1 MSSSTWSCDACTTI
15 NNGART
21 RCEVCDTP
29 RPRRATSTPSP
40 PPPPIVSAPPPRV
53 PIPLPIP
60 TTTTTIPIINGKWQ
74 CPVCT
79 YENPSTATSKCE
91 ICQTAKPAVT
101 APTPTPQPV
110 VQTRSSP
117 TTSSTH
123 TAASKHRIDPSDI
136 TFLTSMGFRKETAE
150 EALRNH
156 HTRDAALNYLVEHPP
171 QYAAESPPHKDV
183 RQPIVANKMPLLDD
197 TLPTSKPPSKS
208 SSMPKPQASQPPP
221 VTSAT
226 SATSATSS
234 IPKQTTATNTPVS
247 RAQGQHSKEATDEAA
262 RKVREQK
269 RLALLEELKKR
280 EDELKEK
287 EKAARLALIAE
298 QKLKTKEEEDERKR
312 NAFRRQKEME
322 EKRAEELRQR
332 EQRRNTIESQE
343 FHSIEDAIER
353 MRNMYEL
360 TRFVQFG
367 KLLIKILKNIL
378 ASTENENFRT
388 LRSQNYNIQ
397 EHLVRPLSGVYILK
411 SLGFIEQTRNINANE
426 NDMHDI
432 DEVKKADTLYLAK
445 DKINPTAIQHVLSLL
460 DNSLSSYSTTV
471 AAVFDQL
478 TPKYSLETL
487 SFIAKELLI
496 ILQNVVSAPTERNFC
511 SIDCESD
518 SYQTFLQPYPEIMDL
533 VKSFGFEHHTSKI
546 YWICENPNVTQCE
559 AGIIDLQQEIFK
571 RQKYTPVCIATTAL
585 LRENAQ
591 HKQFAITKKFVN
603 LIDCLGAYN

>member
-1 MSSSTWSCDACTTI
+1 
-15 NNGART
+15 
-21 RCEVCDTP
+21 
-29 RPRRATSTPSP
+29 
-40 PPPPIVSAPPPRV
+40 
-53 PIPLPIP
+53 
-60 TTTTTIPIINGKWQ
+60 
-74 CPVCT
+74 
-79 YENPSTATSKCE
+79 
-91 ICQTAKPAVT
+91 
-101 APTPTPQPV
+101 
-110 VQTRSSP
+110 
-117 TTSSTH
+117 
-123 TAASKHRIDPSDI
+123 
-136 TFLTSMGFRKETAE
+136 
-150 EALRNH
+150 
-156 HTRDAALNYLVEHPP
+156 
-171 QYAAESPPHKDV
+171 
-183 RQPIVANKMPLLDD
+183 
-197 TLPTSKPPSKS
+197 
-208 SSMPKPQASQPPP
+208 
-221 VTSAT
+221 
-226 SATSATSS
+226 
-234 IPKQTTATNTPVS
+234 
-247 RAQGQHSKEATDEAA
+247 
-262 RKVREQK
+262 
-269 RLALLEELKKR
+269 LEELKKG

-298 QKLKTKEEEDERKR
+298 QKLKTKEEEDARKR
-312 NAFRRQKEME
+312 NAFRRQKEMD

-353 MRNMYEL
+353 MRTMYEL

-388 LRSQNYNIQ
+388 LRLQNYNIQ

-585 LRENAQ
+585 LQENTQ
-591 HKQFAITKKFVN
+591 PKQFAIIKKFVSLIKTALERIINDPHEQKYHNIRIDKLIVKCGGPVKGAIKFLSNFGFEIKKLDTETDTASPKESNGIVNGEAKRMKHILATLPYPGYN
-603 LIDCLGAYN
+603 LELLKVRFNEFSTILKESIPNED